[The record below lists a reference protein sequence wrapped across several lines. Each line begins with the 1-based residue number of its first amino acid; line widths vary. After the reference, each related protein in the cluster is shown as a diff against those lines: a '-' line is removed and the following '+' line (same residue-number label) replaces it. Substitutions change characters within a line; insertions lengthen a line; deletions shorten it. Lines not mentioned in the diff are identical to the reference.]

1 MSRIILITLITVSLL
16 GCVDTGRPKSG
27 NKESI
32 LENGILIGYA
42 DFKLIGTLSK
52 ENNIDK
58 IPESKREL
66 FADCLSWTFKEASIE
81 NLLNK
86 MKKVDPSYAYQL
98 CESYPCWYTG
108 KVTNGKVYYEI
119 TIYAHSA
126 VTLTNEKE
134 SLFFIM
140 EGESDLFISPCTHAD
155 E

>member
-1 MSRIILITLITVSLL
+1 MSRTIIITLITVSLL
-16 GCVDTGRPKSG
+16 GCVDSGRPKSG

-42 DFKLIGTLSK
+42 DFKLIGALSK

-66 FADCLSWTFKEASIE
+66 FADCRNWTFKEASIK
-81 NLLNK
+81 NLLNE
-86 MKKVDPSYAYQL
+86 MKQVDPSYAYQL
-98 CESYPCWYTG
+98 CEFYPCWYTG
-108 KVTNGKVYYEI
+108 KVTNGKVLYEI

-126 VTLTNEKE
+126 VTLTNKKE

-140 EGESDLFISPCTHAD
+140 ERESDLFITPCTYID